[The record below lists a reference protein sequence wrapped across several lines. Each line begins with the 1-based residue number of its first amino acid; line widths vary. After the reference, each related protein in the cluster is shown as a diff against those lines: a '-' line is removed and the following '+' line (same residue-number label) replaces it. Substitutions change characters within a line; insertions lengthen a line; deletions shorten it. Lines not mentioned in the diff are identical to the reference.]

1 VKTQQSLLDFLRKK
15 IGKEQVEELL
25 EDFFL
30 SQIARE
36 RKKEKHLAKPVKE
49 LWDSL
54 KLK

>member
-1 VKTQQSLLDFLRKK
+1 MKTEQSLLDFFRKK
-15 IGKEQVEELL
+15 IGKEKVEEVL

-30 SQIARE
+30 SEIAKE